1 MKLLL
6 HACCAPCSAAILEY
20 LLQRGI
26 QPSLFFYNPNIF
38 PNEEYEKRKNELVRY
53 ANLIGVEVID
63 GDYDH
68 QYWLENIKG
77 LENEPERGLRCLR
90 CFWLRLVTT
99 ARLAHD
105 RGFDT
110 IATTLGSSRWK
121 DLSQIAE
128 AGRLATSI
136 YPDVTFWNK
145 NWRREGLTERRSVL
159 LREHNF
165 YNQTYCG
172 CEISLKNSKQKW
184 AVTKTTHSQ
193 TKLI

>member
-6 HACCAPCSAAILEY
+6 HACCAPCSAAIIEY

-26 QPSLFFYNPNIF
+26 QPTLFFYNPNICLS
-38 PNEEYEKRKNELVRY
+38 EEYEKRKNELLRY
-53 ANLIGVEVID
+53 TKLIGVEVID

-68 QYWLENIKG
+68 QYWLENVEG

-90 CFWLRLVTT
+90 CFWVRLAIT

-105 RGFDT
+105 KGYDT

-121 DLSQIAE
+121 DLNQIGE

-145 NWRREGLTERRSVL
+145 NWRREGLSERRSIL
-159 LREHNF
+159 IKEHNF
-165 YNQTYCG
+165 YNQPYCG
-172 CEISLKNSKQKW
+172 CEYSMKRKKINGLRATSLGVS
-184 AVTKTTHSQ
+184 
-193 TKLI
+193 